1 MPVWATEWRASRKRQ
16 ALFRRRNKADS
27 NPSMIAPAPS
37 SPIASRSLF
46 IFSLFY
52 GGMVCIAGV
61 LGVKQVA
68 LGPLAV
74 EAGIFAFLLLV
85 VMSSAIA
92 ELHGRAT
99 ADALVR
105 WGFLP
110 LIVSALLIQLVLA
123 LPTDPGM
130 YPPAVDAF
138 PIVVGQSARMMIAG
152 LISYGLSQTLNVLI
166 FDRLRGSGAGHLLW
180 LRGMIA
186 SVISQIFDTV
196 LFITIS
202 FYGEREIL
210 GLMGG
215 QMATKVV
222 LSVILVPPLITAFVA
237 LGRRLDARR

>member
-1 MPVWATEWRASRKRQ
+1 METSSA
-16 ALFRRRNKADS
+16 
-27 NPSMIAPAPS
+27 

-68 LGPLAV
+68 LGPLVV

-85 VMSSAIA
+85 VMASAIA

-110 LIVSALLIQLVLA
+110 LIASALLIQIVLA

-130 YPPAVDAF
+130 YPPAIDAF

-166 FDRLRGSGAGHLLW
+166 FDRLRGQGGAGRFVW

-186 SVISQIFDTV
+186 SVVSQIFDTL

-202 FYGEREIL
+202 FYGEREIV

-215 QMATKVV
+215 QMTAKIV
-222 LSVILVPPLITAFVA
+222 LSVVLVPPLITAFVA
-237 LGRRLDARR
+237 IGRRLDAPKA